1 MHDFQEQCQVHGQQ
15 CQVRGQRSKN
25 GFYNKKIR
33 MACIIKQLLDSVF
46 VISGI
51 IKVSVSVISLSLRLR
66 LITLASTL
74 IIPDI
79 TKIIVYKYHS
89 WSFKIVPKFTRLTAR
104 EITNN
109 NFKISLVAFMPN
121 ITSNHTINCTKY
133 FDPSKI
139 VLCFVPWVLWTDSN
153 VPGVSHFNTID
164 LFYRHGSRSRLLGSW
179 RQPYWFNSI

>member
-66 LITLASTL
+66 LITLTSTL

-79 TKIIVYKYHS
+79 TKTS
-89 WSFKIVPKFTRLTAR
+89 A
-104 EITNN
+104 NN
-109 NFKISLVAFMPN
+109 CLLFCVN
-121 ITSNHTINCTKY
+121 TK
-133 FDPSKI
+133 K
-139 VLCFVPWVLWTDSN
+139 
-153 VPGVSHFNTID
+153 GVIKV
-164 LFYRHGSRSRLLGSW
+164 
-179 RQPYWFNSI
+179 